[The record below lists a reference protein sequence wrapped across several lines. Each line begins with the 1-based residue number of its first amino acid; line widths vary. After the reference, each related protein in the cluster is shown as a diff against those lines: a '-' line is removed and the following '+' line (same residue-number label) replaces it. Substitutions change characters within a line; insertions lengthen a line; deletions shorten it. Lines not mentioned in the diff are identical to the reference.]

1 MRNRRIKNR
10 QYKSK
15 YNLYDLIS
23 AIRID
28 DRRLIKIIIDNIDT
42 IYFYN
47 PDFKNR
53 WINNLIN
60 KYYTEAIKLHEYY
73 KDQYT
78 RNSLI
83 NLLIHK
89 LDILQKREQQQFQQR
104 QQQQQQ
110 QEPRNYPQQQEQER
124 QQRQQER
131 QQRQQER
138 QQQEEQQQKEQQQ
151 KEQQQKEQQEQ
162 VQEERVGCHTV
173 LGVEE
178 NASDNDIRKAYYRL
192 ALKWHPDKKSHP
204 QADLNFIKIQKAK
217 TIMMEEDPSI
227 KGNKVCEP
235 LKEGGK
241 RRRKSRRNK
250 KKKTKKTHHKKPK
263 KSRRKKHNTRRKR
276 RH

>member
-42 IYFYN
+42 IYFYD

-53 WINNLIN
+53 LINNLIN

-110 QEPRNYPQQQEQER
+110 QEPRNYPATAKTARTTTATARTTTATQER
-124 QQRQQER
+124 QHSKN
-131 QQRQQER
+131 
-138 QQQEEQQQKEQQQ
+138 EQQQKTTA
-151 KEQQQKEQQEQ
+151 KRATAKRATRTSARG
-162 VQEERVGCHTV
+162 RVGCHTV

-192 ALKWHPDKKSHP
+192 APKMAPR
-204 QADLNFIKIQKAK
+204 QKVRP
-217 TIMMEEDPSI
+217 TS
-227 KGNKVCEP
+227 
-235 LKEGGK
+235 
-241 RRRKSRRNK
+241 
-250 KKKTKKTHHKKPK
+250 
-263 KSRRKKHNTRRKR
+263 
-276 RH
+276 